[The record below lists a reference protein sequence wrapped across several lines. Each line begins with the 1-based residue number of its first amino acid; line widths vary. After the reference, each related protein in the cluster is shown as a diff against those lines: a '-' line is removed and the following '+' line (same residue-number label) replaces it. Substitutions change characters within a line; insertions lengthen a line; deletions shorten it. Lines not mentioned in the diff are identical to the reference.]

1 MWGRCEDLAMALGAD
16 DLNMLDAMPL
26 THLDELARARD
37 PARDLVDEHVASA
50 VARAREAGISWGE
63 IAAVLRGD

>member
-1 MWGRCEDLAMALGAD
+1 MALGTD
-16 DLNMLDAMPL
+16 DPSVLDALPL

-37 PARDLVDEHVASA
+37 SARDLVDEHVASA
-50 VARAREAGISWGE
+50 VARAREAGIPWGT

>member
-1 MWGRCEDLAMALGAD
+1 MALGAE
-16 DLNMLDAMPL
+16 DLSVLDALPL

-37 PARDLVDEHVASA
+37 VARDFVDEHVASA
-50 VARAREAGISWGE
+50 VAQAREAGIPWGT

>member
-1 MWGRCEDLAMALGAD
+1 MALGSD
-16 DLNMLDAMPL
+16 DLSVLDIAPL

-37 PARDLVDEHVASA
+37 AARDLVDEPVASA
-50 VARAREAGISWGE
+50 VAQALEAGIPWGT